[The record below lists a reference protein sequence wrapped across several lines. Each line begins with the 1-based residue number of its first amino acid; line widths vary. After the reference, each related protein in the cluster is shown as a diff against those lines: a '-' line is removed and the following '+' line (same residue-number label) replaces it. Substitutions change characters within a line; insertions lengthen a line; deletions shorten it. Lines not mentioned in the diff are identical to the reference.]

1 VVAVHVRVIDGVC
14 VKVQRVELIVC
25 KLDNAVEEGC
35 TVEVML
41 CLERTA
47 EITYIQVDG

>member
-1 VVAVHVRVIDGVC
+1 MVAVHVRVIDGVC

-35 TVEVML
+35 AVEVML
-41 CLERTA
+41 CLEGTT
-47 EITYIQVDG
+47 EIPYVQVDG